1 MEILGS
7 HWETPMVSQGNGEW
21 LVMYLQEAV
30 QPVNFKRCY
39 GRYQGLIEKQQRS
52 VKEMLNNS

>member
-21 LVMYLQEAV
+21 LVMYLQEKV
-30 QPVNFKRCY
+30 QPVNFKRFY
-39 GRYQGLIEKQQRS
+39 SYIRVSLRNTKAQSRKW
-52 VKEMLNNS
+52 